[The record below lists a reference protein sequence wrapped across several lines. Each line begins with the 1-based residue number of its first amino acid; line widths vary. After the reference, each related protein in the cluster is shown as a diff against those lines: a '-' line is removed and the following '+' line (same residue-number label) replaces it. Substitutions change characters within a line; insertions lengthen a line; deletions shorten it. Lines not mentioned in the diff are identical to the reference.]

1 MKLNIFL
8 IPQEDVQSLKSKL
21 ESSGMT
27 SIYRQSY
34 DSWSSEFYFSNPPEP
49 TSIPWAADLAEEL
62 AEVEPAPMNLSF
74 FGAYLWTSSERS
86 FAISFGKTFLYL
98 RDFCEHSFGL
108 DMARRIGKRSDVRQ
122 KSARRYAGKRKR
134 EIRSYQR
141 ESALDV
147 ESGESVDYIQ
157 AATVDGEAWG
167 KTAKFGSS
175 ILLTLP
181 ISVKDI
187 SDLLDRVCAEL
198 EKPALFGLPITE
210 PITDEDEQR
219 RLDDFLVNS
228 ILGEG
233 IDFEASSYQ
242 VIGVDFLFPGHD
254 QYVLRHFNDRSDVLE
269 DVSIDDLRAFIVRH
283 KIPRDSVLNVKVK
296 VRREAGRGYTVK
308 LREALDFTVDAEKSF
323 LQNGQWVRFNEDY
336 LSSLNDAVDRIAV
349 DSTLETELLNLHNS
363 VTEPP
368 FNRHLAER
376 LGYRHA
382 DTDFSLLQVE
392 GHKVEACDLIKGT
405 TLYAVKFGQPQKLSY
420 VCNQAAAVIELISNE
435 PSYRSTLNVDT
446 YCIWLGLERVGK
458 VAKVSEINSIILK
471 QRLDDWARKC
481 LNLGITPI
489 LRISYKNKLGTFHIP
504 PDANAAAVTS

>member
-1 MKLNIFL
+1 MKLNVFL
-8 IPQEDVQSLKSKL
+8 IPQENVQALKGKL

-27 SIYRQSY
+27 STYRQNY
-34 DSWSSEFYFSNPPEP
+34 DDWSSEFYFSNPPEP
-49 TSIPWAADLAEEL
+49 TNIPWAADLAEEL
-62 AEVEPAPMNLSF
+62 TEIEPAPMNRSF
-74 FGAYLWTSSERS
+74 FGAYLWISSEQC
-86 FAISFGKTFLYL
+86 FAVSFGKTFLYL

-167 KTAKFGSS
+167 KIAKFGSS

-181 ISVKDI
+181 ITVKDI
-187 SDLLDRVCAEL
+187 PDLLSRICVEL

-210 PITDEDEQR
+210 PISDEDEQQ
-219 RLDDFLVNS
+219 RLDEILVNS

-242 VIGVDFLFPGHD
+242 MIGVDFLFPGHD
-254 QYVLRHFNDRSDVLE
+254 QYVLRHFNDRSEVLE
-269 DVSIDDLRAFIVRH
+269 DVSIDDLRAFISQHR
-283 KIPRDSVLNVKVK
+283 IRRDSVLNVKVR
-296 VRREAGRGYTVK
+296 VRREAGRGYTVSV
-308 LREALDFTVDAEKSF
+308 RDALDFTVDVEKVF

-336 LSSLNDAVDRIAV
+336 LSGLNDAVDRIAI
-349 DSTLETELLNLHNS
+349 DSTLETELSHLHGS

-368 FNRHLAER
+368 FNKHLAKY
-376 LGYRHA
+376 LGYRYA
-382 DTDFSLLQVE
+382 DTDFSLLRVE
-392 GHKVEACDLIKGT
+392 GHKVEACDLIRGT

-420 VCNQAAAVIELISNE
+420 VCNQATAVVELLASE
-435 PSYRSTLNVDT
+435 PSYRLALNVNT
-446 YCIWLGLERVGK
+446 YCIWLGLERAGR
-458 VAKVSEINSIILK
+458 VARISEINSVILK

-481 LNLGITPI
+481 LNIGITPI
-489 LRISYKNKLGTFHIP
+489 LRISYKNDSGTFHIP
-504 PDANAAAVTS
+504 PDEDEGAPTS